1 MKISNKKK
9 LIIDKIKDYYDYM
22 LSPNLIHRDFLQ
34 AQEELLEG
42 LKKTNHNSFLDESA
56 FLDEVKSDSARFG
69 FENADDF
76 DDELVL
82 DCHDLAITSL
92 LEKEI
97 PKKIR
102 ELKKDIKRQQD
113 F

>member
-1 MKISNKKK
+1 MKITKQEKK
-9 LIIDKIKDYYDYM
+9 IVDKIKDYYDYM

-42 LKKTNHNSFLDESA
+42 LKKTNRDSFLDESS
-56 FLDEVKSDSARFG
+56 FLDVAKSFPEDFG
-69 FENADDF
+69 LEDDF
-76 DDELVL
+76 DEELLL

-102 ELKKDIKRQQD
+102 KLKKEFIY
-113 F
+113 